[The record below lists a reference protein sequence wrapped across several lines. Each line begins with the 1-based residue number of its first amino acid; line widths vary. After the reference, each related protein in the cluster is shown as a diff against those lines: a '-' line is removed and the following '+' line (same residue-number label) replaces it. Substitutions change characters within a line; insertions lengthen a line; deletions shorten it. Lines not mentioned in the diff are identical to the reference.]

1 MENFDQIST
10 LIAQNG
16 TIHLNLDVLE
26 SGVVNIIILVG
37 VLIYLGRDFLGSSLE
52 QRQQEI
58 IQAVQDAEDKL
69 NEASVRLKEAEKQL
83 AQAQI
88 IISEIRKETINTK
101 KSLLESDSL
110 DANQELSIRFNR
122 ALTTLRS
129 REQQVF
135 TDIKQQIIR
144 LALQKVLSKIQSK
157 LGSTKKSQLI
167 DSNIAQLGGSL

>member
-1 MENFDQIST
+1 MENFDQIFT
-10 LIAQNG
+10 LIAKNE
-16 TIHLNLDVLE
+16 TIHLNFDVLE
-26 SGVVNIIILVG
+26 SGVVNIVILVG

-69 NEASVRLKEAEKQL
+69 NEANIRLIEAEKQL
-83 AQAQI
+83 AQAQV

-101 KSLLESDSL
+101 KSLLQSDSC
-110 DANQELSIRFNR
+110 DINQELSIRFNR
-122 ALTTLRS
+122 ALVTLRS

-144 LALQKVLSKIQSK
+144 LALQKVLLKVQSK
-157 LGSTKKSQLI
+157 LGSVKKSQLI

>member
-1 MENFDQIST
+1 MENFGQIFT
-10 LIAQNG
+10 LIAQNE
-16 TIHLNLDVLE
+16 TIHLNFDVLE
-26 SGVVNIIILVG
+26 SGVINIVILFG
-37 VLIYLGRDFLGSSLE
+37 VLVYLGRDFLGSSLE

-69 NEASVRLKEAEKQL
+69 NEANIRLNEAEKQL
-83 AQAQI
+83 KQAQV

-101 KSLLESDSL
+101 KSLLKSDST
-110 DANQELSIRFNR
+110 DINQELSIRFNR

-135 TDIKQQIIR
+135 TEIKQQIIR
-144 LALQKVLSKIQSK
+144 LALKKVLLKVQSK

-167 DSNIAQLGGSL
+167 DSNIAQLGGNL